1 MNANAALTHNAA
13 DLSETKNTGSLGV
26 SGLHPMTLRRAR
38 RVSQRTSTALMCAIQ
53 ADLRALLTGVFL
65 GEAFLREAFLAAFF
79 CGAPF
84 SSSFPD
90 FA

>member
-1 MNANAALTHNAA
+1 MDANAALTHNAA

-38 RVSQRTSTALMCAIQ
+38 RVSQRPSTALMCAIQ

-65 GEAFLREAFLAAFF
+65 GEAVMTH
-79 CGAPF
+79 
-84 SSSFPD
+84 
-90 FA
+90 